1 MNPEAVR
8 NADSLKCSQH
18 ILDGRKDF
26 SAVQPTLEYIYD
38 ANKMWRSFFK
48 HDQTYSMNRFQEV
61 KNMKKLLICCLFGN
75 TANSL
80 AKKMHVLAESSG
92 NPLMISAVGLDNFAS
107 VAPAFDGFLI
117 APHIQ
122 YKLSEIYDIVGNTRP
137 IAIIE
142 SLPYA
147 SLDAEKVL
155 NFVKEKMPELAA

>member
-1 MNPEAVR
+1 
-8 NADSLKCSQH
+8 
-18 ILDGRKDF
+18 
-26 SAVQPTLEYIYD
+26 
-38 ANKMWRSFFK
+38 
-48 HDQTYSMNRFQEV
+48 
-61 KNMKKLLICCLFGN
+61 MKKLLICCLFGN

-80 AKKMHVLAESSG
+80 AKRMQLLAEKKDY
-92 NPLMISAVGLDNFAS
+92 NLIISAVGLDNFTS

-122 YKLSEIYDIVGNTRP
+122 YKASKIEKIVGDSRS

-155 NFVKEKMPELAA
+155 AFVREQMPELTY

>member
-1 MNPEAVR
+1 EH
-8 NADSLKCSQH
+8 SQ
-18 ILDGRKDF
+18 
-26 SAVQPTLEYIYD
+26 P
-38 ANKMWRSFFK
+38 
-48 HDQTYSMNRFQEV
+48 YSVNRFQEV
-61 KNMKKLLICCLFGN
+61 KNMKKLLIGCLFGN

-80 AKKMHVLAESSG
+80 AKKMQVLAESRG
-92 NPLMISAVGLDNFAS
+92 YPLMISAVGLDNFES

-122 YKLSEIYDIVGNTRP
+122 YKLNEIYDIVGNARP
-137 IAIIE
+137 VAIIE

>member
-1 MNPEAVR
+1 MMPGIPCER
-8 NADSLKCSQH
+8 
-18 ILDGRKDF
+18 F
-26 SAVQPTLEYIYD
+26 SGG
-38 ANKMWRSFFK
+38 
-48 HDQTYSMNRFQEV
+48 

-80 AKKMHVLAESSG
+80 AKKMQSLAEREG
-92 NPLMISAVGLDNFAS
+92 YPLMISAVGLDNFAS

-122 YKLSEIYDIVGNTRP
+122 YKLDEIKETVGNTRS

-147 SLDAEKVL
+147 SLDAKKVL
-155 NFVKEKMPELAA
+155 NFVKEQCPNWRPDIKGRIALEYPARVLQTTPANICIDKNDCS